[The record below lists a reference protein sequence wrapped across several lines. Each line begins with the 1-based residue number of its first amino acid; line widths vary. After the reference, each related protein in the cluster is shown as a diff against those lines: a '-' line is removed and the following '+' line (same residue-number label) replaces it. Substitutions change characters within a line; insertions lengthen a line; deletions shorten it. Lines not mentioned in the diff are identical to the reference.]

1 MKKYFLL
8 TLISFALYS
17 CSSIELEAV
26 STSAEETQRIL
37 AMGLSHEDNLI
48 EAKKL
53 KSSHMTSVV
62 ILQLTN
68 ARDEKIQAEMNQV
81 EAEKFADLVSVLEGG
96 SLFIGTEVSE
106 SLENSLSPG
115 LDFQNFNLVGTKNLN
130 SNIISHKLHVI
141 FVHESSNK
149 RDYLSANICDDWKRC
164 DSDNREINL
173 VSVNAT
179 NCTAYSCQYEEVV
192 ELNLSDEFLNKS
204 INNEIRI
211 RFNAKKKSNL
221 VIISKPYLMGYLKV
235 AI

>member
-8 TLISFALYS
+8 TLVSFALYS

-48 EAKKL
+48 EANKL

-62 ILQLTN
+62 SLQLTN
-68 ARDEKIQAEMNQV
+68 ARDEKIQAEMDQV
-81 EAEKFADLVSVLEGG
+81 EAEKFADLVNVLEGG
-96 SLFIGTEVSE
+96 TIFIGTEVSE

-115 LDFQNFNLVGTKNLN
+115 LDFQNFNLIGSKNLN
-130 SNIISHKLHVI
+130 SNIISHTLHVI
-141 FVHESSNK
+141 FVHESNNK
-149 RDYLSANICDDWKRC
+149 RDYLSANICGDWNRC
-164 DSDNREINL
+164 DSDKREINL

-179 NCTAYSCQYEEVV
+179 NCTSYSCKYEEVV
-192 ELNLSDEFLNKS
+192 ELNLSDEFLNNS

>member
-62 ILQLTN
+62 TLQLTN
-68 ARDEKIQAEMNQV
+68 ARDEKIQAEMDQV
-81 EAEKFADLVSVLEGG
+81 EAEKFADLVNVLEGG
-96 SLFIGTEVSE
+96 TIFIGTEVSE

-115 LDFQNFNLVGTKNLN
+115 LDFQNFNLIGSKNLN
-130 SNIISHKLHVI
+130 SNIISHKLSI
-141 FVHESSNK
+141 KFVHESSDK
-149 RDYLSANICDDWKRC
+149 RDYSSANICDDWNRC
-164 DSDNREINL
+164 DANEREVNL
-173 VSVNAT
+173 VSVNAK
-179 NCTAYSCQYEEVV
+179 NCTSSICKYEEVV
-192 ELNLSDEFLNKS
+192 ELNLTDETLNLAVDRGLS
-204 INNEIRI
+204 I
-211 RFNAKKKSNL
+211 RFNAKKKSNK
-221 VIISKPYLMGYLKV
+221 VTISKAYLMGYLNV
-235 AI
+235 AK

>member
-8 TLISFALYS
+8 TLVSFALYS

-48 EAKKL
+48 EANKL

-62 ILQLTN
+62 SLQLTN
-68 ARDEKIQAEMNQV
+68 ARDEKIQAEMDQV
-81 EAEKFADLVSVLEGG
+81 EAEKFADLVNVLEGG
-96 SLFIGTEVSE
+96 TIFIGTEVSE
-106 SLENSLSPG
+106 SVENSLSPG
-115 LDFQNFNLVGTKNLN
+115 LDFQNFNLIGTKNLN

-149 RDYLSANICDDWKRC
+149 RDYLSANICDDWSRC
-164 DSDNREINL
+164 DSDKREINL

-179 NCTAYSCQYEEVV
+179 NCTSYSCKYEEVV
-192 ELNLSDEFLNKS
+192 ELNLSDEFLNNS

-235 AI
+235 VI

>member
-8 TLISFALYS
+8 ILVSFALYS

-48 EAKKL
+48 EANKL

-62 ILQLTN
+62 SLQLTN
-68 ARDEKIQAEMNQV
+68 ARDEKIQAEMDQV
-81 EAEKFADLVSVLEGG
+81 EAEKFADLVNVLEGG
-96 SLFIGTEVSE
+96 TIFIGTEVSE

-115 LDFQNFNLVGTKNLN
+115 LDFQNFNLIGSKNLN
-130 SNIISHKLHVI
+130 SNIISHTLHVI
-141 FVHESSNK
+141 FVHESNNK
-149 RDYLSANICDDWKRC
+149 RDYLSANICDDWSRC
-164 DSDNREINL
+164 DSDKREINL

-179 NCTAYSCQYEEVV
+179 NCTSYSCKYEEVV
-192 ELNLSDEFLNKS
+192 ELNLSDEFLNNS